1 MIPPPPSV
9 EKLPS
14 MKPVPSAKNVG
25 NRLFNGHI
33 HVSKLNTNMWPIVGQ
48 LYLNKIV
55 TMGKITLGKYF
66 QYDKKLV

>member
-1 MIPPPPSV
+1 
-9 EKLPS
+9 
-14 MKPVPSAKNVG
+14 
-25 NRLFNGHI
+25 
-33 HVSKLNTNMWPIVGQ
+33 MWPIVGQ